1 MKIETIVR
9 EHWGYILATLVGQ
22 VRDLDLAEDA
32 LQDATVAALEH
43 WPKRGLPDHP
53 RAWLLQTARNR
64 IVDRIRRDRRF
75 HARRDR
81 IEQFEV
87 QTRSDRTED
96 VETDG
101 ESEVDQRLSMMFTC
115 CHPSLGSGAQ
125 VALTLRTLGGLTTT
139 EIARAFLVPDATMAQ
154 RLVRA
159 KGKIKAARIPYRVP
173 PPDLWPE
180 RLESVL
186 AVIYFIFNEGYR
198 ATSGRSLTRGD
209 LCAEAIR
216 LGRILVDLA
225 PSEPEAAGLL
235 ALMLLHDSRRGARV
249 DRSGD
254 LVTLEDQDRTLW
266 DREKIGGGD
275 GLLKAALSL
284 GRPGPYQVQ
293 AAVSAVHAHADS
305 HESTDWHQIVG
316 LYRELYRLQPSDV
329 VRLNEAVALSFAGDL
344 EAGLEI
350 LDELAANELMEQYQ
364 PFHAARAD
372 LLRRAGRSDQAEVAY
387 DRALEL
393 TTNAAEW
400 EFLNRRR
407 DSSGSGGEGK
417 DRSVDGEGASDEGIV
432 TD

>member
-1 MKIETIVR
+1 METTVR

-22 VRDLDLAEDA
+22 VRDIDLAEDA
-32 LQDATVAALEH
+32 LQDAAVAALEH

-53 RAWLLQTARNR
+53 RAWLLQTARNKV
-64 IVDRIRRDRRF
+64 VDRIRRDRRF

-81 IEQFEV
+81 IEQLEV
-87 QTRSDRTED
+87 QARSDRTDD

-101 ESEVDQRLSMMFTC
+101 EPEVDQRLSMMFTC
-115 CHPSLGSGAQ
+115 CHPSLTSGAQ
-125 VALTLRTLGGLTTT
+125 VALTLRALGGLTTT
-139 EIARAFLVPDATMAQ
+139 EIARAFLVPDVTMAQ

-173 PPDLWPE
+173 PPKLWPE

-186 AVIYFIFNEGYR
+186 AVIYLIFNEGYR

-216 LGRILVDLA
+216 LGRILGDLA
-225 PSEPEAAGLL
+225 TDEPEAAGLL
-235 ALMLLHDSRRGARV
+235 ALMLLHDSRRAARV
-249 DRSGD
+249 DGSGD

-266 DREKIGGGD
+266 DREKIASGD
-275 GLLKAALSL
+275 RLLKAALTV

-293 AAVSAVHAHADS
+293 AAVSAVHAHAAS
-305 HESTDWHQIVG
+305 HDSTDWHQIVG

-329 VRLNEAVALSFAGDL
+329 VRLNEAVAVSFAQDPQS
-344 EAGLEI
+344 GLEI
-350 LDELAANELMEQYQ
+350 LDELAENELMARYQ

-372 LLRRAGRSDQAEVAY
+372 LLRRAGRGDQAEAAY

-393 TTNAAEW
+393 TTNAAER
-400 EFLNRRR
+400 EFLERRR
-407 DSSGSGGEGK
+407 AGSRSGGERENGP
-417 DRSVDGEGASDEGIV
+417 VDWEGPSDEGIV